1 MTKSS
6 PPSPARGPADH
17 DVRDQ
22 IIQAAMEHFAHYGYD
37 KTTVS
42 DLAKSIGFSKA
53 YVYKFFESKQ
63 AIGEVICSSRLA
75 LIMQRVEAATGNAPS
90 ASEKLRRLFR
100 NIAEAGADLFF
111 QERKLYD
118 IAAVASRDQWSSVK
132 SHEANISRLI
142 QEILIQGRS
151 AGEFERKTPVDEA
164 TLAIFLI
171 MRPYVNAALLQ
182 HNLDTLEDAV
192 VQLPALILRS
202 LAP

>member
-1 MTKSS
+1 MTKPS

-53 YVYKFFESKQ
+53 YIYKFLESKQ

-192 VQLPALILRS
+192 IQLPALILRS

>member
-1 MTKSS
+1 MTKPS

-53 YVYKFFESKQ
+53 YIYKFFESKQ
-63 AIGEVICSSRLA
+63 AIGEVICSRRLA

-192 VQLPALILRS
+192 IQLPALILRS

>member
-1 MTKSS
+1 MTKLS

-53 YVYKFFESKQ
+53 YIYKFFESKQ
-63 AIGEVICSSRLA
+63 AIGEVICSRRLA

-151 AGEFERKTPVDEA
+151 EGEFERKTPVDEA

-192 VQLPALILRS
+192 IQLPALILRS

>member
-1 MTKSS
+1 
-6 PPSPARGPADH
+6 
-17 DVRDQ
+17 
-22 IIQAAMEHFAHYGYD
+22 MEHFAHYGYD

-53 YVYKFFESKQ
+53 YIYKFFESKQ

-192 VQLPALILRS
+192 IQLPALILRS

>member
-1 MTKSS
+1 MTKPS

-53 YVYKFFESKQ
+53 YIYKFFESKQ

>member
-1 MTKSS
+1 MTKPS

-53 YVYKFFESKQ
+53 YIYKFFESKQ

-192 VQLPALILRS
+192 IQLPALILRS

>member
-1 MTKSS
+1 MTKPS
-6 PPSPARGPADH
+6 PPSTARGPADH

-53 YVYKFFESKQ
+53 YIYKFFESKQ

-192 VQLPALILRS
+192 IQLPALILRS